1 MVTFPGSTGLQGQL
15 SMGIMSGTSAIHMA
29 APGHLWWRIVFSL
42 ESMAE
47 LLFSTSEAPEDV
59 NMENDR
65 ESGGSQAN
73 QVRWDVPQDAQVA
86 K

>member
-47 LLFSTSEAPEDV
+47 LLFLTSETPGDG
-59 NMENDR
+59 NMENHR
-65 ESGGSQAN
+65 KSAGSQAN